1 MKAIDYMTRGIT
13 VAANYPLDTQWRFAV
28 VAMVLICLAGLLAVL
43 PNALEAPGMTRVAR
57 ACAPVVKTLR
67 LIAGRRQDWRGALLD
82 LFA

>member
-13 VAANYPLDTQWRFAV
+13 VAASYPLDTQWRFAV

-43 PNALEAPGMTRVAR
+43 PDALEAPGLTRVAR
-57 ACAPVVKTLR
+57 ACAPVIKTLR